1 MRASGHR
8 HDVRFQ
14 SAAGFLLVH
23 IAALGVFAIGFSW
36 KGVALCLVSY
46 YLRMFAITAGF
57 HRYFAHRTYKLG
69 RIAQFLLALLG
80 QTSAQKGV
88 LWWASLHRHH
98 HRYSDLAGDVHSPL
112 REGFWWSHIGWILS
126 GEYDETDLSRVPDLA
141 KYPELRWLDR
151 NQYLATL
158 LYATALA
165 LVFGPVGL
173 FYAYFLST
181 ALLWHGTFS
190 INSVMHVF
198 GRRAF
203 ETADGSRNSFLFAV
217 LTMGEGWHNNHHRYP
232 GSAAQGFRWWQVDTS
247 FYLLWI
253 GEKVG
258 IVRGLRR
265 APARWRDAAAGL
277 LRGTRARFDSALELA
292 NDRMA
297 QRIAGLSERW
307 EKLKDVTA
315 LAAHQALADY
325 DRRRETAALRLVT
338 LEASYAAAVER
349 LEAATARHVDEL
361 RTEIEQA
368 RSNLAAI
375 LEDLVV
381 TAESFRTVR
390 PL

>member
-1 MRASGHR
+1 
-8 HDVRFQ
+8 
-14 SAAGFLLVH
+14 
-23 IAALGVFAIGFSW
+23 
-36 KGVALCLVSY
+36 
-46 YLRMFAITAGF
+46 MFAVTAGF

-69 RIAQFLLALLG
+69 RSAQFLLALLA
-80 QTSAQKGV
+80 QTAAQKGV

-98 HRYSDLAGDVHSPL
+98 HRYSDLPEDVHSPL

-141 KYPELRWLDR
+141 RYAELRWLDR

-158 LYATALA
+158 LYATAMA

-173 FYAYFLST
+173 FYGYFLST

-203 ETADGSRNSFLFAV
+203 ETSDGSRNSFLFAV

-232 GSAAQGFRWWQVDTS
+232 GSAAQGLRWWQIDAS

-253 GEKVG
+253 AERMGV
-258 IVRGLRR
+258 VRGLRR
-265 APARWRDAAAGL
+265 APARWREATARVI
-277 LRGTRARFDSALELA
+277 RGRRARFDVALELA

-307 EKLKDVTA
+307 GKLKDLTA
-315 LAAHQALADY
+315 LAAHQALNDY
-325 DRRRETAALRLVT
+325 DRRREAAALRLAT
-338 LEASYAAAVER
+338 LEASYAAAVKR
-349 LEAATARHVDEL
+349 LEAATGKHVEEL
-361 RTEIEQA
+361 RTEIDQT
-368 RSNLAAI
+368 RSNLLSI
-375 LEDLVV
+375 LETLVL
-381 TAESFRTVR
+381 TAETLRTAR